1 MASNR
6 VDRQPSK
13 VVDDQT
19 LCQRLLIFIAVLTL
33 GIAISSDSIADDEH
47 LGIIEYEVACLSC
60 HGVEGRGDGPMA
72 KSLGTAPADLT
83 RISKANNGKF
93 PVRRITEIID
103 GRAIVAAHGERAMP
117 VWGSRYRQ
125 ATQSDER
132 SSEIE
137 ARARRQINALVRYLE
152 TMQQP

>member
-1 MASNR
+1 VASNS

-13 VVDDQT
+13 VVDHRT
-19 LCQRLLIFIAVLTL
+19 LYRRLLIFLAALTL
-33 GIAISSDSIADDEH
+33 GTAISSDAMADDEH

-72 KSLGTAPADLT
+72 KSLRTAPADLT
-83 RISKANNGKF
+83 KISKANNAKF

-117 VWGSRYRQ
+117 VWGHRYRQ
-125 ATQSDER
+125 AAEPDER
-132 SSEIE
+132 SGEIE
-137 ARARRQINALVRYLE
+137 LRARRQINALVRYLE

>member
-1 MASNR
+1 
-6 VDRQPSK
+6 
-13 VVDDQT
+13 
-19 LCQRLLIFIAVLTL
+19 
-33 GIAISSDSIADDEH
+33 
-47 LGIIEYEVACLSC
+47 
-60 HGVEGRGDGPMA
+60 MA

>member
-1 MASNR
+1 VNT
-6 VDRQPSK
+6 QPSRA
-13 VVDDQT
+13 VGRQT
-19 LCQRLLIFIAVLTL
+19 LKRHLLVLLAVLAL
-33 GIAISSDSIADDEH
+33 ELLFSSVSMADDEH

-72 KSLGTAPADLT
+72 KSLRTSPPDLT
-83 RISKANNGKF
+83 KISKANNGKF
-93 PVRRITEIID
+93 PVKRITEIID

-117 VWGSRYRQ
+117 VWGHRYRQ

-132 SSEIE
+132 SREIE
-137 ARARRQINALVRYLE
+137 LRARRQINALVRYLE

>member
-1 MASNR
+1 MNTQLFR
-6 VDRQPSK
+6 PVGH
-13 VVDDQT
+13 QT
-19 LCQRLLIFIAVLTL
+19 LCPRLLIFLAVLTL
-33 GIAISSDSIADDEH
+33 GFVISSGAMADDEH

-60 HGVEGRGDGPMA
+60 HGIEGRGDGPMA
-72 KSLGTAPADLT
+72 KSLRTAPADLT
-83 RISKANNGKF
+83 KISKANNGKF

-117 VWGSRYRQ
+117 VWGNRYRQ
-125 ATQSDER
+125 ATQSEER

-137 ARARRQINALVRYLE
+137 LRARRQINALVRYLE

>member
-1 MASNR
+1 MDS
-6 VDRQPSK
+6 Q
-13 VVDDQT
+13 
-19 LCQRLLIFIAVLTL
+19 LCRAVSHQALFRLLLVPFAVLAL
-33 GIAISSDSIADDEH
+33 EFLFSSVSMADDDH

-72 KSLGTAPADLT
+72 KSLRISPPDLT
-83 RISKANNGKF
+83 KISRANNGKF

-117 VWGSRYRQ
+117 VWGHRYRQ

-137 ARARRQINALVRYLE
+137 VR
-152 TMQQP
+152 